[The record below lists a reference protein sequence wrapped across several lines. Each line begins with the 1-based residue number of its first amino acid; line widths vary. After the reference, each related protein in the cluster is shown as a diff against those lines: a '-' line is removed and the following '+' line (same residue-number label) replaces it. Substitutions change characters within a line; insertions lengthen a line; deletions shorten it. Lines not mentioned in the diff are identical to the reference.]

1 MEDNDA
7 HFSIYRKINLLI
19 IKNNKTR
26 NMSEDY
32 LQINTLDFT
41 PKIRATNDLG
51 QKIKDC
57 LGIIGIITLE
67 DDSYLITITD
77 SKLICTLE
85 RKEIYKVLDTYFI
98 KFSDDSDLEE
108 DNSDNN
114 STNLNNSQI
123 KNNDTEIIEELKEI
137 FKNGYYYSNNYD
149 LANAFT
155 SHNQI
160 MLYFQKGKLLSDYD
174 YLVDGN
180 KNFLSNMKL
189 IDKVIELKDIKY
201 YFSNCIYGNI
211 ECFKCENQKIEII
224 IISRRYLWN
233 YGIYNYRKGLSK
245 YGGNSNQIET
255 ELILVYN
262 ENEVFSN
269 IHLTSYLPIYFKEK
283 KNKTLIEDANK
294 AFIKYIKT
302 LIEEYNL
309 IFFFALKTE
318 NDEKYVKR
326 MKSMLLKNKSSLG
339 SRWKFYCLNSN
350 ENSIKKLFRE
360 MKSKTDLIEFAGYN
374 IIVKKKF
381 DKDITQLGIFSL
393 VSIDNKLINQN
404 EFFLIYDTIYHFL
417 LKLNERNKIPIFL
430 DENID
435 TDLFEDNE
443 DEQNKINDDST
454 QFIENLKNILK
465 KRMDELEK
473 QYYTNNYDD
482 EKNKHFQRIYEL
494 LFGKNTKFSPLKNN
508 LNYLKEEYSDLNNL
522 KIFVGSWNV
531 ACTDPNKD
539 LNLDSWL
546 LPKDPNLIPDI
557 YFIGFQEVVEL
568 TASNVIMIKEEK
580 QKQILSQWDNKINSS
595 INKIGKYTKLV
606 DMNLVGIN
614 FYCYV
619 LEEKSSN
626 IKNLSQKIVK
636 TGLGGT
642 TGNKGSCCINFDYEN
657 TCFSVACSH
666 LAAGGSKNKQRLKEL
681 DYILEMKLDSFFN
694 KEEFEKK
701 LNEIFY
707 FDNMEYNADDD
718 ESKIVSQTQY
728 HTNDNPNA
736 IDLNDDSISF
746 KNSDIWI
753 IFGDLNFRVDME
765 YEEFSEYVKKGNW
778 NKLIDYDQFF
788 KFKLAS
794 IEYMKCIQEDEIK
807 FPPTY
812 KYIVNSNEYDYKPK
826 ENKKKDKNKPQGSG
840 KKRNP
845 SWCDRVFY
853 KKNAY
858 VTKNGQKIIT
868 GVEYN
873 NVLNDNFIT
882 SDHRPV
888 YQIFDVIIFKENPQ
902 KKEAIEKEI
911 LTNEKLRVNN
921 KYLKKKI
928 YDY

>member
-7 HFSIYRKINLLI
+7 QFSIYRKINLLI
-19 IKNNKTR
+19 IKNNKTP
-26 NMSEDY
+26 NMNEDY

-41 PKIRATNDLG
+41 PKIRATSDLG

-57 LGIIGIITLE
+57 QGIIGIITLE

-98 KFSDDSDLEE
+98 KFTDDSDLEE
-108 DNSDNN
+108 DISDNN
-114 STNLNNSQI
+114 STNLNNSHI
-123 KNNDTEIIEELKEI
+123 KNNDNEIIEELKEV

-149 LANAFT
+149 LANSFT

-180 KNFLSNMKL
+180 KHFLSNMKL

-339 SRWKFYCLNSN
+339 SRWKFYCLNSK
-350 ENSIKKLFRE
+350 ESSIKKLFRD
-360 MKSKTDLIEFAGYN
+360 MKSKTDLIEFTGYN

-381 DKDITQLGIFSL
+381 DKDLSQLGIFSL

-430 DENID
+430 EENIE

-443 DEQNKINDDST
+443 DEQNRINDDST
-454 QFIENLKNILK
+454 KFIENLKIILK
-465 KRMDELEK
+465 KRMDELER

-494 LFGKNTKFSPLKNN
+494 LFGKSTNFSPLKNN
-508 LNYLKEEYSDLNNL
+508 LNYLKEEYSDLDNL

-531 ACTDPNKD
+531 ACTDPNKN

-546 LPKDPNLIPDI
+546 LPKDKNLIPDI

-568 TASNVIMIKEEK
+568 TASNVMMMKGEK
-580 QKQILSQWDNKINSS
+580 QKQILSQWDSKINSS

-619 LEEKSSN
+619 SEEKSSK

-642 TGNKGSCCINFDYEN
+642 TGNKGSCCINFEYEN

-707 FDNMEYNADDD
+707 FDNMEYNTDDD
-718 ESKIVSQTQY
+718 ESKNISQSLY
-728 HTNDNPNA
+728 HTNDNPNS

-812 KYIVNSNEYDYKPK
+812 KYIVNSDEYDYKPK

-902 KKEAIEKEI
+902 KKDAIEKEI
-911 LTNEKLRVNN
+911 LTNEKLRVSN